1 MMAELDEQMS
11 DWLNQIK
18 SIVPSTEQSAKITEV
33 GAKVLVDKLKE
44 AAPVSKKKEE
54 KYGHLKDNITY
65 IPTDIDGEINGN
77 STVGFQKK
85 AYIARF
91 LNDGTIKMPAT
102 HWVDNTRN
110 EVSSEIF
117 AAQQKKYD
125 ELIGGDSK

>member
-1 MMAELDEQMS
+1 MAELDEQMN
-11 DWLNQIK
+11 DWLNKIK
-18 SIVPSTEQSAKITEV
+18 SVVPNAEQSAEITEA
-33 GAKVLVDKLKE
+33 GAKVLADKLKE

-65 IPTDIDGEINGN
+65 IPTDIDGEKNGN

-102 HWVDNTRN
+102 HWVDNARN
-110 EVSSEIF
+110 EASSDIF
-117 AAQQKKYD
+117 AAQREKYD

>member
-1 MMAELDEQMS
+1 MAELDEQMS
-11 DWLNQIK
+11 NWLNKIK
-18 SIVPSTEQSAKITEV
+18 SVVPSTEQSAEITKA
-33 GAKVLVDKLKE
+33 GAEVLVEKLKE
-44 AAPVSKKKEE
+44 AAPISKKKEE

-65 IPTDIDGEINGN
+65 APTDIDGEKNGN

-102 HWVDNTRN
+102 HWVDNARN
-110 EVSSEIF
+110 ESSSEVF

-125 ELIGGDSK
+125 ELIGGDGK

>member
-1 MMAELDEQMS
+1 MAELDEQMS

-18 SIVPSTEQSAKITEV
+18 SVVPSAEQSAKITEV

>member
-1 MMAELDEQMS
+1 MAELDEQMS

-18 SIVPSTEQSAKITEV
+18 SVVPSAEQSAEITEA
-33 GAKVLVDKLKE
+33 GAKVLADKLKE

-65 IPTDIDGEINGN
+65 IPTDIDGEKNGN

-91 LNDGTIKMPAT
+91 LNDGTVKMPAT
-102 HWVDNTRN
+102 HWVDNVRS
-110 EVSSEIF
+110 EASSDIF

>member
-1 MMAELDEQMS
+1 MAELDEQMS